1 MSRCRW
7 KTAPCSSPAGA
18 EEDVAESAMILY
30 RKLAACCGFQDKG
43 ILCATDVWA
52 AGEIQEKNV
61 LQDAYNLGKIL

>member
-1 MSRCRW
+1 
-7 KTAPCSSPAGA
+7 
-18 EEDVAESAMILY
+18 MILY